1 VLRLIGTILLVFLV
15 MGVLRQVPVV
25 GVFFQIPL
33 LGFFLAAFLVGLL
46 ADRLGTMARRRVVF
60 QRAQRDLGGVDTPR
74 NRGKL
79 GSLLLSQGSHRA
91 AIGHLRAAV
100 EGEPESA
107 EWAYRLGCA
116 LLGAGQTEDA
126 AAALGGAIEL
136 DAGHAYGAP
145 RLRRAEAL
153 TVCGRHEE
161 AFTELE
167 CFERDYG
174 PSAESAYR
182 RGLALRG
189 GGRKAE
195 ARAAFAEV
203 SRLAASAVR
212 YQKSEAR
219 LFALRA
225 WAARLLG

>member
-1 VLRLIGTILLVFLV
+1 MVFLV
-15 MGVLRQVPVV
+15 MGTLRQLPVV

-46 ADRLGTMARRRVVF
+46 ADRLGTMTRRRVSF
-60 QRAQRDLGGVDTPR
+60 QRAQRELGGVDTPR

-79 GSLLLSQGSHRA
+79 GALLVNQGSHRA
-91 AIGHLRAAV
+91 AIAHLRAAA
-100 EGEPESA
+100 EGEPEVT

-116 LLGAGQTEDA
+116 LLGAGQVEDA
-126 AAALGGAIEL
+126 AAAFARTIEL

-153 TVCGRHEE
+153 VVCGRHEE
-161 AFTELE
+161 AFAELE
-167 CFERDYG
+167 RFERDYG

-182 RGLALRG
+182 RGVALRG
-189 GGRKAE
+189 GGQKAQ

-203 SRLAASAVR
+203 GRLAAAAVR

-225 WAARLLG
+225 FFARVLG